1 MFMLK
6 GEAGERQHRCHDLY
20 LCDCCLYIVNF
31 GLGLFSFNV
40 PILKIKI
47 TFKELLSDLIKI
59 QTKYWYK
66 YLRMRW
72 LIESNF
78 LNFIFKNHLLKIWN
92 IGWYIDFTWKV
103 YFENQIN
110 ASITMSEARQSL
122 LSSVHLTVTAAL
134 EHW

>member
-20 LCDCCLYIVNF
+20 LCDCRLYIVNF
-31 GLGLFSFNV
+31 GFGWDTSADLLMYIILFSFNV

-59 QTKYWYK
+59 QTKYSYK

-78 LNFIFKNHLLKIWN
+78 LNFIFKNYLLKIWN
-92 IGWYIDFTWKV
+92 IGWYIVDFTWKV

-110 ASITMSEARQSL
+110 ASITMSEAR
-122 LSSVHLTVTAAL
+122 
-134 EHW
+134 